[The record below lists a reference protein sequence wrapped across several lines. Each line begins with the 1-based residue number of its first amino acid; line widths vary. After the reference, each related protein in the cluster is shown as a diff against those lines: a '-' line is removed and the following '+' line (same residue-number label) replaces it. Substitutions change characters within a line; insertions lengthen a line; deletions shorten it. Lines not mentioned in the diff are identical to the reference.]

1 MRSEVIVR
9 FGPEQEIRLP
19 LDGAE
24 PMTPEAG
31 RRWLDEQFVLH
42 ECAPLKP
49 TGKVLIADKL
59 LAIPVALG
67 ALQFEDAAWALDFAR
82 AASAALGKPVV
93 RVDVDRLTVSY

>member
-9 FGPEQEIRLP
+9 FGPDQELSLP
-19 LDGAE
+19 LGGLP

-42 ECAPLKP
+42 ECAPLKA

-59 LAIPVALG
+59 LAIPAAVG
-67 ALQFEDAAWALDFAR
+67 ARQFEDADWSREFAR
-82 AASAALGKPVV
+82 AASAALGKSLV
-93 RVDVDRLTVSY
+93 RVDVESLTVGY